1 MGGGHEA
8 LHAARRTGRQ
18 CSRIR
23 IARMRP
29 RRVARRAAWRGT
41 PLRAARAPPCGVQGG
56 GAMNADW
63 LRTPFERRSI
73 QHAMKVWDEE
83 GKLLGRVKAI
93 GQTVLFVQ
101 RRPSR
106 ELWAV
111 PLDHVRGV
119 SGRGV
124 S

>member
-1 MGGGHEA
+1 
-8 LHAARRTGRQ
+8 
-18 CSRIR
+18 
-23 IARMRP
+23 
-29 RRVARRAAWRGT
+29 
-41 PLRAARAPPCGVQGG
+41 
-56 GAMNADW
+56 MNADW

-111 PLDHVRGV
+111 PLSHVRGV

-124 S
+124 SVSGRAHAALEPAGDRWGTEIVTAVHPLAESSQTPS